1 MGWTLIASTQG
12 SLMRLVCDYFRAPDR
27 TTALFLHF
35 TEYWIDTPLP
45 DAEAVRLK
53 SIDPYVMLGTL
64 IRLLLSRATFE
75 DVLYSGIPEL
85 EIPDPELLTPEDD
98 DPIIVELDVLVRDTL
113 AQATQAE
120 MDAAAPL
127 WAQTEEF
134 VSREY
139 IGFPEAQRAI
149 ADLAG
154 LAGRAKAAG
163 QMMYCLI
170 CPFPRIVEWL
180 PPQAE

>member
-1 MGWTLIASTQG
+1 
-12 SLMRLVCDYFRAPDR
+12 MRLICDYFRAPDR

-35 TEYWIDTPLP
+35 PEYWTDTALP

-53 SIDPYVMLGTL
+53 SIDPYVMLGRL
-64 IRLLLSRATFE
+64 VSLLLSRATFE
-75 DVLYSGIPEL
+75 DVLFSGFPERDVP
-85 EIPDPELLTPEDD
+85 EPELLTPEDD
-98 DPIIVELDVLVRDTL
+98 DPVIVELDVLVRDTL
-113 AQATQAE
+113 AKATQAE

-134 VSREY
+134 VGNPSLDL
-139 IGFPEAQRAI
+139 PEVRRSA

-154 LAGRAKAAG
+154 LAGRAREAG

-180 PPQAE
+180 PPETG

>member
-1 MGWTLIASTQG
+1 
-12 SLMRLVCDYFRAPDR
+12 MRLICDYFRAPDR
-27 TTALFLHF
+27 TTALFLHMP
-35 TEYWIDTPLP
+35 EYWTDVPLP

-53 SIDPYVMLGTL
+53 SIDPQVMLGRL
-64 IRLLLSRATFE
+64 ISLLLSRATFE
-75 DVLYSGIPEL
+75 DVMFSGYPEH
-85 EIPDPELLTPEDD
+85 EIPGPELLTPEDD

-113 AQATQAE
+113 AKATQAE
-120 MDAAAPL
+120 MDEAAPL

-134 VSREY
+134 VLG
-139 IGFPEAQRAI
+139 GFYDLPQIRKSV

-154 LAGRAKAAG
+154 LAGRARAAG

-180 PPQAE
+180 PPETD